1 VAVAGDAASA
11 VVEAVALEPSSSAHI
26 SVALEKTR
34 PAESNPRES
43 ITPAAVAAAAAE

>member
-1 VAVAGDAASA
+1 VAEVVAVT
-11 VVEAVALEPSSSAHI
+11 VEPISSAHI

-43 ITPAAVAAAAAE
+43 IPPAAAAAAAKRELLARVLE